1 MNSSQLALGMILRDY
16 LGESCG
22 ISEGRK
28 LSRSE
33 VSKIKTEIE
42 REIGDSVVLDQT
54 VDVVF
59 IYSKDYGGDPHDK
72 SELLVKFNKT
82 HGKYDRFDR
91 IVSWGLKAKEK
102 NIKAITSVL
111 KKNKI
116 LSEGGPGSGVSQL
129 ALGMIL
135 RDSESDLEE
144 DSNAIK
150 KLNKAYGSKLAIGS
164 DPKNMIDN
172 TWVGVSKS
180 KRGVILEPFDRDATT
195 KLYKSLK
202 KNGIKA
208 MISKKSHQILVLDE
222 GAVIEGGPGSGVKYR
237 NTAPIPMLQS
247 PYVSVG
253 TRKSM
258 LQNMDYEEREV
269 SLSQITHCC
278 QKNYVPSK
286 LEKFIKNPDWI
297 ADSPIDVLHVPGEGY
312 HVVDGH
318 HRYLAANALN
328 MGTIPAKV
336 YHKSEKSMPDYDADQ
351 GVAVELDGIHEEQA
365 PMGCKCPQCMEKRE
379 FGEHPDQ
386 SPTFMRSYPEKAP
399 DPRGDPL
406 DIYSLAD
413 KFHRELKMKLGQ
425 LNRPVNAS
433 LSLGSPMGG
442 NTSMG

>member
-116 LSEGGPGSGVSQL
+116 LS
-129 ALGMIL
+129 
-135 RDSESDLEE
+135 
-144 DSNAIK
+144 
-150 KLNKAYGSKLAIGS
+150 
-164 DPKNMIDN
+164 
-172 TWVGVSKS
+172 
-180 KRGVILEPFDRDATT
+180 
-195 KLYKSLK
+195 
-202 KNGIKA
+202 
-208 MISKKSHQILVLDE
+208 
-222 GAVIEGGPGSGVKYR
+222 EGGPGSGVKYR

-386 SPTFMRSYPEKAP
+386 SPTFTRSYPEKAP
-399 DPRGDPL
+399 DP
-406 DIYSLAD
+406 YSLAD
-413 KFHRELKMKLGQ
+413 KFRRELKMKLGQ
-425 LNRPVNAS
+425 LDRPVNAS

>member
-1 MNSSQLALGMILRDY
+1 MNSSQLALGMILR
-16 LGESCG
+16 EA
-22 ISEGRK
+22 
-28 LSRSE
+28 
-33 VSKIKTEIE
+33 KIKNEWDSKYQPLLKKARSLPWDQKPRKMVTSALHELVG
-42 REIGDSVVLDQT
+42 EIGGKEVGFSWHQPD
-54 VDVVF
+54 
-59 IYSKDYGGDPHDK
+59 KWGDDWLFLGMYHEGKILFDK
-72 SELLVKFNKT
+72 S
-82 HGKYDRFDR
+82 
-91 IVSWGLKAKEK
+91 AKSDNHKSGPWTPPTPEFY
-102 NIKAITSVL
+102 
-111 KKNKI
+111 KKNVKDFE
-116 LSEGGPGSGVSQL
+116 SAL
-129 ALGMIL
+129 AYASKLTESL
-135 RDSESDLEE
+135 SESDLEE

-399 DPRGDPL
+399 DP
-406 DIYSLAD
+406 YSLAD
-413 KFHRELKMKLGQ
+413 KFRRELKMKLGQ
-425 LNRPVNAS
+425 LDRPVNAS